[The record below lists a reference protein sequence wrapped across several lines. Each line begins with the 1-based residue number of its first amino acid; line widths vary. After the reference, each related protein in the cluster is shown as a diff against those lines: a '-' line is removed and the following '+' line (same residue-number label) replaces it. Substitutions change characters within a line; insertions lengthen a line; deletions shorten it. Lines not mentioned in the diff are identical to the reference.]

1 MISYAN
7 IHIFFLLRTFSTK
20 EKKNQNNFKNNFFYF
35 IFVFKKLKIYQQ
47 EP

>member
-20 EKKNQNNFKNNFFYF
+20 EKKNQNNFKNNFL
-35 IFVFKKLKIYQQ
+35 FVFKKLKIYQQ